1 MMNFMQLVVSIS
13 MNCKGNKV
21 NVIISLLLIL
31 IQLPAL
37 VSAKELPPMLGKR
50 YDVGNYKLHIYCQG
64 QGSPTVIIDT
74 GLGDDSWDW
83 IQIVKDSSI
92 KSQTCVYDRAG
103 YGWSDVGPRPRT
115 SHRIATELRLL
126 LQEAQLSPPFVLV
139 GHSFGGYNMR
149 LFAAAHPEEI
159 AGLVLVEASHEG
171 QYEQLDIKLPPPHKG
186 QRNIFVS
193 IPLDKMDANDP
204 KSYALRDRAFRTASY
219 EIAALSQSTE
229 QVKNSGTIPTVPL
242 IVISR
247 GKPEWY
253 GSDNATKREK
263 IWINL
268 QQDLKHLS
276 PISEQIFANHSGH
289 DVPKDQP
296 EIIVDAIS
304 NVIDLASLI
313 NSP

>member
-1 MMNFMQLVVSIS
+1 M
-13 MNCKGNKV
+13 

-31 IQLPAL
+31 IQLPL
-37 VSAKELPPMLGKR
+37 SVSAKELPPILGER
-50 YDVGNYKLHIYCQG
+50 YDIGNYKLHIYCQG

-83 IQIVKDSSI
+83 QEIVKSASK

-115 SHRIATELRLL
+115 SRRIATELNLL
-126 LQEAQLSPPFVLV
+126 LHKARLSPPYVLV

-149 LFAAAHPEEI
+149 LFAASHPEDV

-171 QYEQLDIKLPPPHKG
+171 QYEQLNIKLPPPDKG
-186 QRNIFVS
+186 QHNIFVS

-204 KSYALRDRAFRTASY
+204 KNYALRDRAFQSASY
-219 EIAALSQSTE
+219 EIAALSESTE

-247 GKPEWY
+247 GKSEWY
-253 GSDNATKREK
+253 GSDVAKKREK
-263 IWINL
+263 IWISL
-268 QQDLKHLS
+268 QQDLTRLS

-289 DVPKDQP
+289 DVPKQQP

-304 NVIDLASLI
+304 SVIDLASLI